1 MKKVQVYQKKSR
13 FLHILALAIAF
24 CLPASRAHAQD
35 SREIDSLKKL
45 LPKTQGIDRF
55 ETLYALF
62 RTHLNVDNNLALD
75 YAKEAYGEGKKTGD
89 TLIIIRA
96 LHARAHSLRM
106 VNDFGNALDDY
117 LNVLAIAR
125 RNQDRGTKYKQQLKY
140 ILNSLTTAYNTLG
153 VYDLALQYS
162 FESLKIRE
170 EEGDP
175 DEISTAYNNIGVI
188 YGGLGDYESALTYY
202 EKSVKLKQD
211 NNLTRDLDQTMLN
224 LVEKLYDL
232 GRYQEAEQ
240 KVQEVNKILDSAK
253 APVGYGFGRLDMG
266 KLSMARGNYKEAE
279 GNLKRALTIF
289 QKLGSTDY
297 MTQALL
303 ALAKLHA
310 DQRHYDEAIR
320 YLNNAI
326 DIGTRR
332 QKLDAYELFAKI
344 HTLKGDYKLASYY
357 QDLHL
362 KLNKEIFKS
371 DLIAR
376 VSTIQT
382 AFEQRK
388 NLQTIAEKDQIL
400 ELNRQ
405 SIAQQ
410 RILNILLIL
419 VIVLTATFVILIYRN
434 YLKIKSVNT
443 ALASA
448 KRMIE
453 VQNKLLD
460 QQVQEKTKELVSTNE
475 ELVKVNGE
483 LDHFIYKTS
492 HDIRGPLASLKGM
505 VNLAKMDIQDEK
517 AQGYLAK
524 LDITAEKLNMV
535 LTRLLIVNRINHA
548 ELKPEP
554 IDIEPIIQ
562 EVLLL
567 EVKKGVP
574 EKVKVEYHVDQ
585 LVRVYSDREMVRII
599 LENLIDNAI
608 KFHNDSPR
616 VESFV
621 DIRVTIE
628 NNQVVARVVD
638 NGVGIAEANRNT
650 IFQMFVRASERSE
663 TGGIGLYLAKI
674 ATEKLGGEIRLS
686 FTPENYTEFIVH
698 FPVNL
703 DEVIGRRMAEQIKHD
718 ADRIQVRDTRGHL
731 PGEASQS

>member
-1 MKKVQVYQKKSR
+1 MYQKKSR
-13 FLHILALAIAF
+13 FLHILAVAIALA
-24 CLPASRAHAQD
+24 LPATRLCAQESRT
-35 SREIDSLKKL
+35 IDSLKKV
-45 LPKTQGIDRF
+45 LPKTQGRDRF

-62 RTHLNVDNNLALD
+62 RNHLNVDNNMALE

-89 TLIIIRA
+89 TLIIIKG
-96 LHARAHSLRM
+96 LHARAHCLRM
-106 VNDFGNALDDY
+106 VNDYGGAIDDY

-125 RNQDRGTKYKQQLKY
+125 RNQDRGPKYKDQLKF
-140 ILNSLTTAYNTLG
+140 ILNSLVQAYNALG

-175 DEISTAYNNIGVI
+175 GEISTASNNIGVI
-188 YGGLGDYESALTYY
+188 YSGLGDDESALKYY
-202 EKSVKLKQD
+202 EKTVKLKQD
-211 NNLTRDLDQTMLN
+211 NGITHELDQTMLN
-224 LVEKLYDL
+224 MAEKLYDL

-240 KVQEVNKILDSAK
+240 KITEVNKILDSAH
-253 APVGYGFGRLDMG
+253 APLGYGFARLVKG
-266 KLSMARGNYKEAE
+266 KLLIARGKYSEAE
-279 GNLKRALTIF
+279 GFLKRALIIF
-289 QKLGSTDY
+289 QKIESTES

-303 ALAKLHA
+303 ALAKMHT
-310 DQRHYDEAIR
+310 DERHYEDAIR

-326 DIGTRR
+326 DIGTRP
-332 QKLDAYELFAKI
+332 QKLEAYELFARI
-344 HTLKGDYKLASYY
+344 HTLKGDFKLATYY
-357 QDLHL
+357 QDLYL
-362 KLNKEIFKS
+362 KLNKEIFRN

-376 VSTIQT
+376 ISTIQA

-400 ELNRQ
+400 ELNRR

-410 RILNILLIL
+410 RNLNILLVL
-419 VIVLTATFVILIYRN
+419 VIVLTATFIILGYRN

-460 QQVQEKTKELVSTNE
+460 QQVQEKTKELVKTNE

-505 VNLAKMDIQDEK
+505 VNLAKMDVQDEK

-524 LDITAEKLNMV
+524 LDLTAEKLNMV

-554 IDIEPIIQ
+554 VDIEPIIQ

-585 LVRVYSDREMVRII
+585 PVRVMSDREMVRII

-621 DIRVTIE
+621 DIRVYIE
-628 NNQVVARVVD
+628 DNQVVARVVD
-638 NGVGIAEANRNT
+638 NGVGIAEANRAT

-674 ATEKLGGEIRLS
+674 ASEKLGGEITLTS
-686 FTPENYTEFIVH
+686 TPEKYTQFMVH

-703 DEVIGRRMAEQIKHD
+703 DTVIDQRMAEQLKHD
-718 ADRIQVRDTRGHL
+718 ADRTQVLDAKGNSPATPAKG
-731 PGEASQS
+731 

>member
-1 MKKVQVYQKKSR
+1 MYQKKTR
-13 FLHILALAIAF
+13 FLHILAFAIALS
-24 CLPASRAHAQD
+24 LPATRLCAQD
-35 SREIDSLKKL
+35 SPQIDSLKKV
-45 LPKTQGIDRF
+45 LPKTQGRDRF

-62 RTHLNVDNNLALD
+62 RNHLNVDNNVALD
-75 YAKEAYGEGKKTGD
+75 YAKEAYGEGKKIGD
-89 TLIIIRA
+89 TLIIIKG
-96 LHARAHSLRM
+96 LHARAHCLRM
-106 VNDFGNALDDY
+106 VNDYGSAIDDY

-125 RNQDRGTKYKQQLKY
+125 RNQDRGPKYKDQLKFV
-140 ILNSLTTAYNTLG
+140 LNSLVQAYNSLG

-175 DEISTAYNNIGVI
+175 GDIATASNNIGVI
-188 YGGLGDYESALTYY
+188 YSGLGDGESALKYY
-202 EKSVKLKQD
+202 ERSVKLKQD
-211 NNLTRDLDQTMLN
+211 NGITHELDQTMLN
-224 LVEKLYDL
+224 MVEKLYDL

-240 KVQEVNKILDSAK
+240 KITEVNKLLDSANS
-253 APVGYGFGRLDMG
+253 PIGYGSAQLVRG
-266 KLSMARGNYKEAE
+266 KLHMSRGKYNEAE
-279 GNLKRALTIF
+279 TYLKRALIIF
-289 QKLGSTDY
+289 QKVGSTES

-303 ALAKLHA
+303 ALAKMYT
-310 DQRHYDEAIR
+310 DERHYDDAIR
-320 YLNNAI
+320 YLNNAL
-326 DIGTRR
+326 DVGTRR
-332 QKLDAYELFAKI
+332 QKLDVYELFARI
-344 HTLKGDYKLASYY
+344 HTLKGDFKLATYY
-357 QDLHL
+357 QDLYL

-376 VSTIQT
+376 ISTIQT

-400 ELNRQ
+400 ELNRR
-405 SIAQQ
+405 SIEQQ
-410 RILNILLIL
+410 RNINILLVF
-419 VIVLTATFVILIYRN
+419 VIVLTATFIIMGYRN

-460 QQVQEKTKELVSTNE
+460 QQVQDKTKELVKTNQ
-475 ELVKVNGE
+475 ELIKVNGE

-505 VNLAKMDIQDEK
+505 VNLAKMDVQDEK

-524 LDITAEKLNMV
+524 LDLTAEKLNMV

-585 LVRVYSDREMVRII
+585 PVRVMSDREMVRII

-621 DIRVTIE
+621 DIRVYIE
-628 NNQVVARVVD
+628 DNQVVARVVD
-638 NGVGIAEANRNT
+638 NGVGIAEANRAT

-674 ATEKLGGEIRLS
+674 ASEKLGGEITLTS
-686 FTPENYTEFIVH
+686 TPEKYTEFMVH

-703 DEVIGRRMAEQIKHD
+703 GTVIGERMAEQLKQD
-718 ADRIQVRDTRGHL
+718 ADRTQVHDAKGN
-731 PGEASQS
+731 PPSPASKGDQ